1 MNENN
6 VTTAQEPEITETEAE
21 IIKALAYG
29 KTPQEIAEAETVTV
43 KAVTDIYAAHWQ
55 EITDARAKL
64 ENGGFFNG
72 D

>member
-6 VTTAQEPEITETEAE
+6 VTPAQEPEITETEAE

-29 KTPQEIAEAETVTV
+29 KTPQEIAEA
-43 KAVTDIYAAHWQ
+43 DIYAAHWQ